1 MKVRSG
7 RRGWTGDEEIRFKTQ
22 HRVLR
27 NLGTEGF
34 NENSMHVIERYL
46 DRETREQARRREG
59 YNRAKEEFRT
69 VMRGLSLDKR
79 QAIHAFLN
87 MSCAHSFHAGIRLG
101 LSGHRSK
108 EELDRKAE
116 EVDEG

>member
-7 RRGWTGDEEIRFKTQ
+7 RRGWTGDEEIRFKTL

-87 MSCAHSFHAGIRLG
+87 MLSRAGQ
-101 LSGHRSK
+101 
-108 EELDRKAE
+108 
-116 EVDEG
+116 